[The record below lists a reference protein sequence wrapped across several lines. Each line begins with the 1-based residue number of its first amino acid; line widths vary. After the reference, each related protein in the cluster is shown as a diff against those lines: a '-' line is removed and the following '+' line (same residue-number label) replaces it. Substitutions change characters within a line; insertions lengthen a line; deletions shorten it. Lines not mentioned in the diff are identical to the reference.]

1 MKRIFIALLVLLL
14 TATFFMACNTGP
26 NNSEELNSSNGSSV
40 SAGGENDSSF
50 NGGGEE
56 VGHTYKDFTPSEKQ
70 LFIRYIGEIIPF
82 IANDEYYVEGYYD
95 LADYENGI
103 NFYTYGNSQTEFE
116 AYRLA
121 FVGYQLTDTYTDILG
136 DLWYTYVKGNITVDL
151 SFYVEEGKNCVDVYV
166 CINPYGEED
175 SSSTDKDSSSGGS
188 QGGSSGE
195 DSSSGGGEDVTY
207 PEDKAE
213 LLAIFDFGSKG
224 SSVHSDGNAMSAS
237 KTFTSGNYSLNLKN
251 ATKVFENAFD
261 AKGNSCLKV
270 GSSSSVGSF
279 DFTVASDVNCVV
291 LSIAQY
297 KDKDSKVLVNGSAYT
312 ITTSSNS
319 GEYTY
324 IGVDTSDVKQVTVVT
339 GVNACRIM
347 INDISYYSATPENIT
362 PGENQGGSG
371 GEQGGSGD
379 GEQGG
384 ESEEKHLYTD
394 FTQEEKALFND
405 YFGTVIP
412 FIANDE
418 YYVEE
423 YSLVDEEGINFYAF
437 DNTEAEFEA
446 YLLKFSSYTFDYT
459 EVDEYG
465 DTWYYY
471 STGDLFIDL
480 SYYYYE
486 DSYIVD
492 VYAYYSTDSN
502 GNQGGSGGDN
512 YDLLS
517 NTGKGLPT
525 GVNGVYNVDFTKAKY
540 VKNVTELG
548 TYLDGCPTVSTNK
561 NPAVLVIPVEFSD
574 VTASSKGYSID
585 KIERAFNGGEGETD
599 YYSVHDYYFISSAG
613 KLDLDITVYNA
624 WFRPSKTSSYYI
636 NATYDYYGE
645 DYPIGDQL
653 IIDEFL
659 ASVEDS
665 MDLSVFDSDGNSV
678 IDAIVLIN
686 TLDVNDQSD
695 FNWAY
700 RYWNIY
706 TDDEGYYY
714 EYDGVSA
721 NDYIW
726 ASYQFMHESYDA
738 NGDVYYTDSTVLNT
752 YTYIHEFGHVLG
764 SDDYYD
770 YSGLSDPMGGCD
782 MMDASL
788 GDHSAFTKFNYG
800 WITTSRLITCA
811 QSVTLQLESF
821 ISSGDTII
829 IANDWDE
836 SLGLYQEY
844 YIVAYYT
851 NEGLN
856 SGEAGF
862 FSRDGIVVYHV
873 NATLYKEVYD
883 GETYYDIYNNNT
895 HPSNANGT
903 ADNLI
908 EFVKSANDTFTYVV
922 GDSLSST
929 IATDADK
936 KIAYTFTVDS
946 LENGVATLTFTK
958 NS

>member
-1 MKRIFIALLVLLL
+1 MKRIFITLLVLLL
-14 TATFFMACNTGP
+14 TATFFMACNRASKD
-26 NNSEELNSSNGSSV
+26 NEVLNSSNGSSV
-40 SAGGENDSSF
+40 STGGEKDSSS
-50 NGGGEE
+50 NGGGEADE
-56 VGHTYKDFTPSEKQ
+56 HTYKDFTPSEKQ
-70 LFIRYIGEIIPF
+70 LFIKYIGEVIPF
-82 IANDEYYVEGYYD
+82 IANDEYYFEGYYD

-103 NFYTYGNSQTEFE
+103 NFYTYGNSQAEFE

-121 FVGYQLTDTYTDILG
+121 FLGYQLTDMYTDRLG
-136 DLWYTYVKGNITVDL
+136 DVWYTYAKEDIKVEL
-151 SFYVEEGKNCVDVYV
+151 SFYVEEGKNRVDLYV

-175 SSSTDKDSSSGGS
+175 SSSTGNDSSSSGS
-188 QGGSSGE
+188 QGDSSGE
-195 DSSSGGGEDVTY
+195 DSSFGGGEDVTY

-213 LLAIFDFGSKG
+213 LLAFFDFGAKG
-224 SSVHSDGNAMSAS
+224 SSVHSDGDAMSAN
-237 KTFTSGNYSLNLKN
+237 KTFTSGNYSLYLKN

-270 GSSSSVGSF
+270 GSSKAVGSF
-279 DFTVASDVNCVV
+279 DFTVPSEVSCVV
-291 LSIAQY
+291 LSVAQY
-297 KDKDSKVLVNGSAYT
+297 KDKDSKVFVNGTAYT
-312 ITTSSNS
+312 IITSSNS
-319 GEYTY
+319 GEYTS
-324 IGVDTSDVKQVTVVT
+324 IAVDTSNVKKVTVVT
-339 GVNACRIM
+339 DNGAYRVM
-347 INDISYYSATPENIT
+347 INDISYYSAIPENIT
-362 PGENQGGSG
+362 PGENQGGSD
-371 GEQGGSGD
+371 S
-379 GEQGG
+379 
-384 ESEEKHLYTD
+384 
-394 FTQEEKALFND
+394 
-405 YFGTVIP
+405 
-412 FIANDE
+412 
-418 YYVEE
+418 
-423 YSLVDEEGINFYAF
+423 
-437 DNTEAEFEA
+437 DN
-446 YLLKFSSYTFDYT
+446 S
-459 EVDEYG
+459 
-465 DTWYYY
+465 
-471 STGDLFIDL
+471 DLM
-480 SYYYYE
+480 
-486 DSYIVD
+486 
-492 VYAYYSTDSN
+492 
-502 GNQGGSGGDN
+502 
-512 YDLLS
+512 S
-517 NTGKGLPT
+517 NTGKGLPA

-548 TYLDGCPTVSTNK
+548 TYLDGCPTVSTDK

-585 KIERAFNGGEGETD
+585 KIERAFNGDEGQTD

-613 KLDLDITVYNA
+613 KLDLDITVMNY

-645 DYPIGDQL
+645 AYPIGDQL

-659 ASVEDS
+659 ASVEGS

-678 IDAIVLIN
+678 IDAIVLVN

-695 FNWAY
+695 YNWAY

-721 NDYIW
+721 NDYLW

-782 MMDASL
+782 MMDALL

-800 WITTSRLITCA
+800 WITTSRLITCE

-821 ISSGDTII
+821 VDSGDTII

-856 SGEAGF
+856 GGDAGF
-862 FSRDGIVVYHV
+862 FSREGIVVYHV
-873 NATLYKEVYD
+873 NATLYKEVYE
-883 GETYYDIYNNNT
+883 GESYYDIYNNNT
-895 HPSNANGT
+895 HPSSANGT

-908 EFVKSANDTFTYVV
+908 EFIKSVDDTFTYVV

-929 IATDADK
+929 IATDAGK

-946 LENGVATLTFTK
+946 LQNGVATLTFTK
-958 NS
+958 NA